1 VGDARRNNSEE
12 QANSMKIQKIC
23 VLGGTG
29 FVGRHLATRLA
40 NRGYSLRVLT
50 RHPQRHREIEV
61 LPGAELIGADIHD
74 PKILAE
80 QFAGCD
86 AVINL
91 VGVLHEYSN
100 QSFRIVHAELP
111 AKVVEACRATGSQ
124 TIAAYERPA
133 RRCSQGTQPVSV
145 HQRRRGKNGPAG
157 AGSGGN
163 DCFKP
168 SIIFA
173 PDDDFF
179 NKFAGLLKF
188 SLALPLA
195 CPNSRFAPVYVED
208 VAQAFEVALEN
219 DATIGQSYE
228 LCGPR
233 VYTFKEIVEDI
244 ARMLGKKRLVVG
256 LPDSL
261 ARLQGKIFGMLPVKI
276 FTTDNY
282 LSLQVDSVCSCNGLE
297 ALGIH
302 STFGRGYHAS
312 AFRRRIRMT
321 RCVSL
326 RDGVKSAPPSLPGSS
341 GRGGV

>member
-1 VGDARRNNSEE
+1 
-12 QANSMKIQKIC
+12 MKIQKIC
-23 VLGGTG
+23 MLGGTG
-29 FVGRHLATRLA
+29 FVGRYLAARLA

-61 LPGAELIGADIHD
+61 LPGAKLIGADVHNS
-74 PKILAE
+74 KALAE

-91 VGVLHEYSN
+91 VGVLHEYPN
-100 QSFRIVHAELP
+100 QSFRAVHAELP
-111 AKVVEACRATGSQ
+111 AKVVDACRATGIKRLLHMSALHADAARGPSQ
-124 TIAAYERPA
+124 YLFTKGEGEQTVMQAKDLAA
-133 RRCSQGTQPVSV
+133 T
-145 HQRRRGKNGPAG
+145 
-157 AGSGGN
+157 
-163 DCFKP
+163 CFKP

-188 SLALPLA
+188 NLVLPLA

-233 VYTFKEIVEDI
+233 IYTFKEIVEDI
-244 ARMLGKKRLVVG
+244 ARMLGKQRLVVG

-261 ARLQGKIFGMLPVKI
+261 AQLQAKIFGMLPVKI

-297 ALGIH
+297 ALGITPH
-302 STFGRGYHAS
+302 SVEGIMPAHFADHPYDTLRQA
-312 AFRRRIRMT
+312 ARR
-321 RCVSL
+321 S
-326 RDGVKSAPPSLPGSS
+326 
-341 GRGGV
+341 

>member
-1 VGDARRNNSEE
+1 
-12 QANSMKIQKIC
+12 MKIQKIC
-23 VLGGTG
+23 ILGGTG

-40 NRGYSLRVLT
+40 NRGYALKVLT
-50 RHPQRHREIEV
+50 RYPQRHREIGV
-61 LPGAELIGADIHD
+61 LPGAELVGADIHD
-74 PKILAE
+74 PGILAE

-100 QSFRIVHAELP
+100 QSFRAVHAELP
-111 AKVVEACRATGSQ
+111 AKVVEACRASGVKRLLHMSALHADAARGPSQ
-124 TIAAYERPA
+124 YLFTKGEGEQTVMQAQDLAVT
-133 RRCSQGTQPVSV
+133 S
-145 HQRRRGKNGPAG
+145 
-157 AGSGGN
+157 
-163 DCFKP
+163 FKP

-188 SLALPLA
+188 NLVLPLA

-261 ARLQGKIFGMLPVKI
+261 ARLQAKIFGMLPVKI
-276 FTTDNY
+276 FTMDNY

-297 ALGIH
+297 ALGITPH
-302 STFGRGYHAS
+302 SVEGIMPAHFADHPYDTLRQA
-312 AFRRRIRMT
+312 ARR
-321 RCVSL
+321 S
-326 RDGVKSAPPSLPGSS
+326 
-341 GRGGV
+341 

>member
-1 VGDARRNNSEE
+1 
-12 QANSMKIQKIC
+12 MKIQKIC
-23 VLGGTG
+23 ILGGTG

-40 NRGYSLRVLT
+40 NRGYALKVLT
-50 RHPQRHREIEV
+50 RYPQRHREIGV
-61 LPGAELIGADIHD
+61 LPGAELVGADIHD
-74 PKILAE
+74 PGILAE

-100 QSFRIVHAELP
+100 QSFRAVHAELP
-111 AKVVEACRATGSQ
+111 AKVVEACRASGVKRLLHMSALHADAARGPSQ
-124 TIAAYERPA
+124 YLFTKGEGEQTVMQAQDLAVT
-133 RRCSQGTQPVSV
+133 S
-145 HQRRRGKNGPAG
+145 
-157 AGSGGN
+157 
-163 DCFKP
+163 FKP

-188 SLALPLA
+188 NLVLPLA

-256 LPDSL
+256 LSDSL
-261 ARLQGKIFGMLPVKI
+261 AQLQAKIFGLLPVKI
-276 FTTDNY
+276 FTMDNY

-297 ALGIH
+297 ALGITPH
-302 STFGRGYHAS
+302 SIEGIMPAHFADHPYDTLRQA
-312 AFRRRIRMT
+312 ARR
-321 RCVSL
+321 S
-326 RDGVKSAPPSLPGSS
+326 
-341 GRGGV
+341 

>member
-1 VGDARRNNSEE
+1 
-12 QANSMKIQKIC
+12 MKIQKIC

-74 PKILAE
+74 PKALAE

-100 QSFRIVHAELP
+100 QSFRAVHAELP
-111 AKVVEACRATGSQ
+111 ARVVEACRTVKINRLLHMSALHADAAKGPSQ
-124 TIAAYERPA
+124 YLFTKGEGERTVMQA
-133 RRCSQGTQPVSV
+133 QDLAVT
-145 HQRRRGKNGPAG
+145 
-157 AGSGGN
+157 
-163 DCFKP
+163 CFKP

-188 SLALPLA
+188 NLVLPLA

-228 LCGPR
+228 LCGPQ

-256 LPDSL
+256 LPDAL
-261 ARLQGKIFGMLPVKI
+261 ARLQAKIFGLLPVKI
-276 FTTDNY
+276 FTMDNY
-282 LSLQVDSVCSCNGLE
+282 LSLQVDSVCSCNGLD
-297 ALGIH
+297 ALGITPH
-302 STFGRGYHAS
+302 SVEGIMPAHFAEHPYDTLRQA
-312 AFRRRIRMT
+312 ARR
-321 RCVSL
+321 S
-326 RDGVKSAPPSLPGSS
+326 
-341 GRGGV
+341 

>member
-1 VGDARRNNSEE
+1 
-12 QANSMKIQKIC
+12 MKIQKIC

-29 FVGRHLATRLA
+29 FVGRHLATWLA

-74 PKILAE
+74 PKILVE

-100 QSFRIVHAELP
+100 QSFRMVHAELP
-111 AKVVEACRATGSQ
+111 AKVVEACRATGIKRLLHMSALHADAAKGPSQ
-124 TIAAYERPA
+124 YLFTKGEGEKTVLQAQDLAV
-133 RRCSQGTQPVSV
+133 TT
-145 HQRRRGKNGPAG
+145 
-157 AGSGGN
+157 
-163 DCFKP
+163 FKP

-179 NKFAGLLKF
+179 NKFADLLKF

-297 ALGIH
+297 ALGITPH
-302 STFGRGYHAS
+302 SVEGIMPAHFACRPYDTLRQS
-312 AFRRRIRMT
+312 ARR
-321 RCVSL
+321 S
-326 RDGVKSAPPSLPGSS
+326 
-341 GRGGV
+341 

>member
-1 VGDARRNNSEE
+1 
-12 QANSMKIQKIC
+12 MKIKKIC

-29 FVGRHLATRLA
+29 FVGRHLAVRLA

-50 RHPQRHREIEV
+50 RHPQRRREVRV

-74 PKILAE
+74 PKVLIE

-91 VGVLHEYSN
+91 VGVLHEYPT
-100 QSFRIVHAELP
+100 QSFRTVHAELP
-111 AKVVEACRATGSQ
+111 AKVVEACRATKVKRLLHMSALHADAAKGPSQ
-124 TIAAYERPA
+124 YLFTKG
-133 RRCSQGTQPVSV
+133 QGEYTVMQAKDLAVT
-145 HQRRRGKNGPAG
+145 
-157 AGSGGN
+157 
-163 DCFKP
+163 CFKP

-188 SLALPLA
+188 NLVLPLA

-219 DATIGQSYE
+219 DATIGQRYE

-244 ARMLGKKRLVVG
+244 ARMLGKRRCVVG
-256 LPDSL
+256 LPGAL
-261 ARLQGKIFGMLPVKI
+261 AQLQAKIFGMLPVKI
-276 FTTDNY
+276 FTMDNY

-297 ALGIH
+297 ALGITPH
-302 STFGRGYHAS
+302 SVEGIMLTHFADRPYDTLRQVA
-312 AFRRRIRMT
+312 RR
-321 RCVSL
+321 S
-326 RDGVKSAPPSLPGSS
+326 
-341 GRGGV
+341 

>member
-1 VGDARRNNSEE
+1 
-12 QANSMKIQKIC
+12 MKIQKIC

-40 NRGYSLRVLT
+40 NQGYLLKVLT

-61 LPGAELIGADIHD
+61 LPGAELVGADIHD
-74 PKILAE
+74 PRILAE

-86 AVINL
+86 AAINL

-100 QSFRIVHAELP
+100 QSFRAVHAELP
-111 AKVVEACRATGSQ
+111 AKVVEACRASGVKRLLHMSALHADAAKGPSQ
-124 TIAAYERPA
+124 YLFTKGEGEQTVMQAQDLAVT
-133 RRCSQGTQPVSV
+133 S
-145 HQRRRGKNGPAG
+145 
-157 AGSGGN
+157 
-163 DCFKP
+163 FKP

-188 SLALPLA
+188 NLVLPLA

-233 VYTFKEIVEDI
+233 VYTFKEIVEGI

-256 LPDSL
+256 LSDSL
-261 ARLQGKIFGMLPVKI
+261 AQLQAKIFGLLPVKI
-276 FTTDNY
+276 FTMDNY

-297 ALGIH
+297 ALGITPH
-302 STFGRGYHAS
+302 SIEGIMPAHFADHPYDTLRQA
-312 AFRRRIRMT
+312 ARR
-321 RCVSL
+321 S
-326 RDGVKSAPPSLPGSS
+326 
-341 GRGGV
+341 

>member
-1 VGDARRNNSEE
+1 
-12 QANSMKIQKIC
+12 MKIQKIC

-29 FVGRHLATRLA
+29 FVGRHVATRLA
-40 NRGYSLRVLT
+40 NRGYSLKVLT

-74 PKILAE
+74 SKALAE

-100 QSFRIVHAELP
+100 QSFGMVHAELP
-111 AKVVEACRATGSQ
+111 AKVVEACRATGIQRLLHMSALHADAVQGPSQ
-124 TIAAYERPA
+124 YLFTKGEGERTVMQA
-133 RRCSQGTQPVSV
+133 QDLAVT
-145 HQRRRGKNGPAG
+145 
-157 AGSGGN
+157 
-163 DCFKP
+163 CFKP

-188 SLALPLA
+188 NLVLPLA

-219 DATIGQSYE
+219 EATIGQSYE
-228 LCGPR
+228 LCGPQ

-256 LPDSL
+256 LPDVL
-261 ARLQGKIFGMLPVKI
+261 ARLQAKIFGMLPVKI

-297 ALGIH
+297 ALGITPH
-302 STFGRGYHAS
+302 SVEGIMPAHFADHPYDTLRQTA
-312 AFRRRIRMT
+312 RR
-321 RCVSL
+321 S
-326 RDGVKSAPPSLPGSS
+326 
-341 GRGGV
+341 

>member
-1 VGDARRNNSEE
+1 
-12 QANSMKIQKIC
+12 MKIQKIC
-23 VLGGTG
+23 ILGGTG

-40 NRGYSLRVLT
+40 NRGYALKVLT
-50 RHPQRHREIEV
+50 RYPQRHREIGV
-61 LPGAELIGADIHD
+61 LPGAELVGADIHD
-74 PKILAE
+74 PRILAE

-100 QSFRIVHAELP
+100 QSFRAVHAELP
-111 AKVVEACRATGSQ
+111 AKVVEACRASGVKRLLHMSALHADAARGPSQ
-124 TIAAYERPA
+124 YLFTKGEGEQTVMQAQDLAVT
-133 RRCSQGTQPVSV
+133 S
-145 HQRRRGKNGPAG
+145 
-157 AGSGGN
+157 
-163 DCFKP
+163 FKP

-188 SLALPLA
+188 NLVLPLA

-256 LPDSL
+256 LSDSL
-261 ARLQGKIFGMLPVKI
+261 AQLQAKIFGMLPVKI
-276 FTTDNY
+276 FTMDNY

-297 ALGIH
+297 ALGITPH
-302 STFGRGYHAS
+302 SIEGIMPAHFADHPYDTLRQA
-312 AFRRRIRMT
+312 ARR
-321 RCVSL
+321 S
-326 RDGVKSAPPSLPGSS
+326 
-341 GRGGV
+341 

>member
-1 VGDARRNNSEE
+1 
-12 QANSMKIQKIC
+12 MKIQKIC

-40 NRGYSLRVLT
+40 NQGYSLRVLT

-74 PKILAE
+74 PKTLAE

-100 QSFRIVHAELP
+100 QSFRAVHAELP
-111 AKVVEACRATGSQ
+111 AKVVEACRAAGIKRLLHMSALHADAAKGPSQ
-124 TIAAYERPA
+124 YLFTKGEGERA
-133 RRCSQGTQPVSV
+133 VMQAKDLAVT
-145 HQRRRGKNGPAG
+145 
-157 AGSGGN
+157 
-163 DCFKP
+163 CFKP

-188 SLALPLA
+188 NLVLPLA
-195 CPNSRFAPVYVED
+195 CPNSRFAPVYVGD

-256 LPDSL
+256 LPDAL
-261 ARLQGKIFGMLPVKI
+261 AQLQAKIFGLLPVKI
-276 FTTDNY
+276 FTMDNY
-282 LSLQVDSVCSCNGLE
+282 LSLQVDSVCACNGLE
-297 ALGIH
+297 ALGITPH
-302 STFGRGYHAS
+302 SVEGIMPAHFAEHPYDTLRQA
-312 AFRRRIRMT
+312 ARR
-321 RCVSL
+321 S
-326 RDGVKSAPPSLPGSS
+326 
-341 GRGGV
+341 

>member
-1 VGDARRNNSEE
+1 
-12 QANSMKIQKIC
+12 MKIQKIC

-29 FVGRHLATRLA
+29 FVGRHLAARLA
-40 NRGYSLRVLT
+40 NRGYSLKVLT

-61 LPGAELIGADIHD
+61 LPGTELVGADIQD

-80 QFAGCD
+80 QFTGCD

-91 VGVLHEYSN
+91 VGVLHEYAN
-100 QSFRIVHAELP
+100 QSFRAVHAELP
-111 AKVVEACRATGSQ
+111 AKVVEACQATGVRRLLHMSALHANAAKGPSQ
-124 TIAAYERPA
+124 YLFTKGEGEETVMQAQNLAVTI
-133 RRCSQGTQPVSV
+133 
-145 HQRRRGKNGPAG
+145 
-157 AGSGGN
+157 
-163 DCFKP
+163 FKP

-188 SLALPLA
+188 SLVLPLA

-256 LPDSL
+256 LSDSL
-261 ARLQGKIFGMLPVKI
+261 ARLQGKIFGLLPVKI

-297 ALGIH
+297 ALGIAPH
-302 STFGRGYHAS
+302 SVEGVMPAHFADHPYDTLRQS
-312 AFRRRIRMT
+312 ARR
-321 RCVSL
+321 S
-326 RDGVKSAPPSLPGSS
+326 
-341 GRGGV
+341 

>member
-1 VGDARRNNSEE
+1 
-12 QANSMKIQKIC
+12 MKIQKIC

-40 NRGYSLRVLT
+40 NQGYLLKVLT

-61 LPGAELIGADIHD
+61 LPGAELVGADIHD
-74 PKILAE
+74 PRILAE

-100 QSFRIVHAELP
+100 QSFRAVHAELP
-111 AKVVEACRATGSQ
+111 AKVVEACRASGVKRLLHMSALHADAAKGPSQ
-124 TIAAYERPA
+124 YLFTKGEGEQTVMQAQNLAVTI
-133 RRCSQGTQPVSV
+133 
-145 HQRRRGKNGPAG
+145 
-157 AGSGGN
+157 
-163 DCFKP
+163 FKP

-188 SLALPLA
+188 SLVLPLA

-228 LCGPR
+228 LCGPQ

-244 ARMLGKKRLVVG
+244 ARMLRKKRLVVG

-261 ARLQGKIFGMLPVKI
+261 AQLQAKIFGLLPVKI
-276 FTTDNY
+276 FTMDNY

-297 ALGIH
+297 ALGITPH
-302 STFGRGYHAS
+302 SVEGIMPAHFADHPYDTLRQA
-312 AFRRRIRMT
+312 ARR
-321 RCVSL
+321 S
-326 RDGVKSAPPSLPGSS
+326 
-341 GRGGV
+341 

>member
-1 VGDARRNNSEE
+1 
-12 QANSMKIQKIC
+12 
-23 VLGGTG
+23 
-29 FVGRHLATRLA
+29 LATRLA
-40 NRGYSLRVLT
+40 NQGYLLKVLT

-61 LPGAELIGADIHD
+61 LPGAELVGADIHD
-74 PKILAE
+74 PVILAE

-100 QSFRIVHAELP
+100 QSFRAVHAELP
-111 AKVVEACRATGSQ
+111 AKVVEACRASGVKRLLHMSALHADAARGPSQ
-124 TIAAYERPA
+124 YLFTKGEGEQTVMQAQDLAVT
-133 RRCSQGTQPVSV
+133 S
-145 HQRRRGKNGPAG
+145 
-157 AGSGGN
+157 
-163 DCFKP
+163 FKP

-188 SLALPLA
+188 NLVLPLA

-256 LPDSL
+256 LSDSL
-261 ARLQGKIFGMLPVKI
+261 AQLQAKIFGMLPVKI
-276 FTTDNY
+276 FTMDNY

-297 ALGIH
+297 ALGITPH
-302 STFGRGYHAS
+302 SIEGIMPAHFADHPYDTLRQA
-312 AFRRRIRMT
+312 ARR
-321 RCVSL
+321 S
-326 RDGVKSAPPSLPGSS
+326 
-341 GRGGV
+341 

>member
-1 VGDARRNNSEE
+1 
-12 QANSMKIQKIC
+12 MKIQKIC
-23 VLGGTG
+23 ILGGTG

-40 NRGYSLRVLT
+40 NQGYFLKVLT

-74 PKILAE
+74 PKTLAE

-100 QSFRIVHAELP
+100 QSFRAVHAELP
-111 AKVVEACRATGSQ
+111 AKVVEACRASGVKRLLHMSALHADAAKGPSQ
-124 TIAAYERPA
+124 YLFTKGEGEQTVMQAQNLAVTI
-133 RRCSQGTQPVSV
+133 
-145 HQRRRGKNGPAG
+145 
-157 AGSGGN
+157 
-163 DCFKP
+163 FKP

-188 SLALPLA
+188 SLVLPLA

-244 ARMLGKKRLVVG
+244 ARMLGKKRLLVG

-261 ARLQGKIFGMLPVKI
+261 ARLQAKIFGMLPVKI
-276 FTTDNY
+276 FTMDNY

-297 ALGIH
+297 ALGITPH
-302 STFGRGYHAS
+302 SVEGIMPAHFADHPYDTLRQA
-312 AFRRRIRMT
+312 ARR
-321 RCVSL
+321 S
-326 RDGVKSAPPSLPGSS
+326 
-341 GRGGV
+341 

>member
-1 VGDARRNNSEE
+1 
-12 QANSMKIQKIC
+12 
-23 VLGGTG
+23 
-29 FVGRHLATRLA
+29 
-40 NRGYSLRVLT
+40 VLT
-50 RHPQRHREIEV
+50 RYPQRHREIGV
-61 LPGAELIGADIHD
+61 LPGAELVGADIHD
-74 PKILAE
+74 PGILAE

-100 QSFRIVHAELP
+100 QSFRAVHAELP
-111 AKVVEACRATGSQ
+111 AKVVEACRASGVKRLLHMSALHADAARGPSQ
-124 TIAAYERPA
+124 YLFTKGEGEQTVMQAQDLAVT
-133 RRCSQGTQPVSV
+133 S
-145 HQRRRGKNGPAG
+145 
-157 AGSGGN
+157 
-163 DCFKP
+163 FKP

-188 SLALPLA
+188 NLVLPLA

-256 LPDSL
+256 LSDSL
-261 ARLQGKIFGMLPVKI
+261 AQLQAKIFGMLPVKI
-276 FTTDNY
+276 FTMDNY

-297 ALGIH
+297 ALGITPH
-302 STFGRGYHAS
+302 SIEGIMPAHFADHPYDTLRQA
-312 AFRRRIRMT
+312 ARR
-321 RCVSL
+321 S
-326 RDGVKSAPPSLPGSS
+326 
-341 GRGGV
+341 

>member
-1 VGDARRNNSEE
+1 MSALHADAAKGPSQYLFTKGEGE
-12 QANSMKIQKIC
+12 KTVLQAQD
-23 VLGGTG
+23 
-29 FVGRHLATRLA
+29 LAVT
-40 NRGYSLRVLT
+40 T
-50 RHPQRHREIEV
+50 
-61 LPGAELIGADIHD
+61 
-74 PKILAE
+74 
-80 QFAGCD
+80 
-86 AVINL
+86 
-91 VGVLHEYSN
+91 
-100 QSFRIVHAELP
+100 
-111 AKVVEACRATGSQ
+111 
-124 TIAAYERPA
+124 
-133 RRCSQGTQPVSV
+133 
-145 HQRRRGKNGPAG
+145 
-157 AGSGGN
+157 
-163 DCFKP
+163 FKP

-188 SLALPLA
+188 SLVLPLA

-297 ALGIH
+297 ALGITPH
-302 STFGRGYHAS
+302 SVEGIMPAHFACRPYDTLRQS
-312 AFRRRIRMT
+312 ARR
-321 RCVSL
+321 S
-326 RDGVKSAPPSLPGSS
+326 
-341 GRGGV
+341 